1 MDNAG
6 TNPSRVL
13 QYSIDA
19 RPEPRSSL
27 FDCGHN
33 FRIGAAEKGME
44 DSIIKTRGDGKI
56 KKIGLFH
63 FISLPY
69 VTTTVTLYQST
80 SQHSRVCIVHLA
92 LTLSNPGLPI
102 RVFSS
107 INL

>member
-1 MDNAG
+1 MFI
-6 TNPSRVL
+6 VFL
-13 QYSIDA
+13 
-19 RPEPRSSL
+19 RPRYFL
-27 FDCGHN
+27 FC
-33 FRIGAAEKGME
+33 
-44 DSIIKTRGDGKI
+44 DGYFFI
-56 KKIGLFH
+56 FH

-69 VTTTVTLYQST
+69 VTTTVMLYQST